1 MMTLERSAAALHK
14 QRRRRS
20 RRLMQVVRA
29 QCRIQLAILVVVALP
44 ASARVGGRHPAA
56 PRGEFGAKLEY
67 CQDCHGGAGQGYY
80 GYYPIPRL
88 AGQQPEYLRNQL
100 QAFNE
105 RRRTSNIMF
114 NVAHSLN
121 PGMVTALAERFS
133 AFNPPPLSG
142 APRGSVGLG
151 RKIFEDGLPEANIAA
166 CAACHGPDARGKD
179 QIPRLAGQLYPYVV
193 KVLTNW
199 SRERGQ
205 NPSRPD
211 ISAVMEPI
219 AHSLNRSEVEAVAA
233 FVSMLR

>member
-1 MMTLERSAAALHK
+1 LIGIVSTQWPIPLLILLAL
-14 QRRRRS
+14 
-20 RRLMQVVRA
+20 
-29 QCRIQLAILVVVALP
+29 ALP
-44 ASARVGGRHPAA
+44 ATARISGRHAA
-56 PRGEFGAKLEY
+56 TASRAELGPKLEY
-67 CQDCHGGAGQGYY
+67 CQDCHGPSGQGYY

-88 AGQQPEYLRNQL
+88 AGQQPEYLKDQL
-100 QAFNE
+100 RAFIE

-114 NVAHSLN
+114 NVAHSLS
-121 PGMVTALAERFS
+121 PGMLTALAERFS
-133 AFNPPPLSG
+133 EFNPPPLGG

-193 KVLTNW
+193 KVLINW

-219 AHSLNRSEVEAVAA
+219 AHSLSRSQVEAVAT
-233 FVSMLR
+233 FVSTLN